1 MNTPFMAVV
10 FLTGGVAPGQIL
22 AEDVID
28 KEDKTKPLSDQKLQ
42 KILEDKDIKISRR
55 AIAKYREELKI
66 LPSHLRKS

>member
-1 MNTPFMAVV
+1 M
-10 FLTGGVAPGQIL
+10 L
-22 AEDVID
+22 D
-28 KEDKTKPLSDQKLQ
+28 KEDRVKPLSDQKLQ